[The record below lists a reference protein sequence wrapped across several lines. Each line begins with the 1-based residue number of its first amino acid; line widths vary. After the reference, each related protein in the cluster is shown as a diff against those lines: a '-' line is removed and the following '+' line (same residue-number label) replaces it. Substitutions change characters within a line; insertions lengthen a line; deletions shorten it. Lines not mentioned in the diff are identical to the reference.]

1 MHFCIFSHRTTHRPA
16 HNTGYPLDT
25 DFNGAPISLLERNRQ
40 IGEWFYITPQDE
52 AITIF
57 SAAHDDFIPITYAEA
72 LANAHVTETVARTMA
87 TEKRAVD
94 AAKAVLAGA
103 DPADAGAIAAA
114 EADLVAKKAA
124 LAAKGPNILIFRPFQ
139 TWRMASCLLLKAG
152 SELGNTFRK

>member
-1 MHFCIFSHRTTHRPA
+1 M
-16 HNTGYPLDT
+16 DT

-52 AITIF
+52 AIAIF

-72 LANAHVTETVARTMA
+72 LANAHMPDTVTASMAR
-87 TEKRAVD
+87 EQRAVD
-94 AAKAVLAGA
+94 DAQGA
-103 DPADAGAIAAA
+103 LDAAIAAGGADGIATA
-114 EADLVAKKAA
+114 EAGLARAEAA
-124 LAAKGPNILIFRPFQ
+124 LAAKQPNILIFRPFQ